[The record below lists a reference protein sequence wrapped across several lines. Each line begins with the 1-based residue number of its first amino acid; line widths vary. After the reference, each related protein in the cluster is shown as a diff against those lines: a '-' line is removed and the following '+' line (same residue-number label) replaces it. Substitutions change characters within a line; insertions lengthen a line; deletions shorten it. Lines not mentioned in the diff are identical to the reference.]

1 MKVKWTD
8 AQESAIRATG
18 RTLLVSAAAGSG
30 KTATLTEKI
39 IRALTDRDNRS
50 SLSRMLIVTFTKASA
65 SDVRA
70 KISKALTAAIAEN
83 PEDTHLYNQM
93 VLLGSADISTIDAFC
108 MKPIREHFAEC
119 KLPASFRIADD
130 AELAPIKERVLAD
143 LIDEFFIKYAGQ
155 NDGESIFNVLNGND
169 FADLFDA
176 LSAAKS
182 DAKFTEIM
190 LKLHSDLLNYPEG
203 LDILKNQAAA
213 LYEAADKRDIFLCP
227 HGQAALRLLGEFR
240 DSALPFLTDAV
251 NTLVLDEKGTKF
263 YLPSFA
269 YDLQFVSDINRLL
282 NEGRPYSDFWAL
294 LSTYNP
300 IGLKAYK
307 NAPENIA
314 MLKESRSVIV
324 SALNEF
330 RDNFFS
336 FGEDEIYADLART
349 ARMCEVTYDFLTC
362 YDKSLTEE
370 KRNRGITD
378 FTDNKRMLYSLL
390 YDEAGELTPL
400 AKEYATKYDIVF
412 IDEYQDVDEI
422 QDRIFAAIG
431 TDHRFMVGDIKQSIY
446 GFRGAEPTVFAGY
459 RRDLP
464 DLDKHGFCKGGNSIF
479 MSENFR
485 CNQPII
491 KTANAVCSHIFHAC
505 PDSIGYTDG
514 DDLRFSKLI
523 KDPDYV
529 QPPVQFD
536 IIFAPDKKKDAD
548 SEGVA
553 SDIERPTLP
562 PEAVNLANRVAE
574 LLRGDYR
581 LENGE
586 RIKPSDITVL
596 VRKHSAIPDL
606 KSALVAMNIPTQ
618 AAELDNAEAGQDL
631 LHSAEMIYLVN
642 LLRVINN
649 PSNDIPLLEIL
660 GKTPLNGG
668 FELEEIVNLRNKRLN
683 ENADSMQGLY
693 YTVKQYAE
701 GGAEPM
707 LAAKCRDFVSWLEG
721 LRELS
726 VTHSAE
732 ELLRVIK
739 TDKNCYCGSS
749 DAFLYVY
756 EKARTYR
763 QSSFVGL
770 YNFLN
775 YFERHLITE
784 TKAVDVSSS
793 DSGRV
798 SIMTVHNSKG
808 LEFPVCFLYNCGGA
822 FSTKSA
828 EKDLIFLRE
837 LGISLMLFHRPGK
850 LGEGYKKNTLLRNI
864 AKKAIILR
872 DREAEMQ
879 NLYVAMTRA
888 REYMF
893 ISASPTK
900 ASAAL
905 CGFDRGDRF
914 RTLSCNSYAPWL
926 ITGLQ
931 KAACD
936 GEYCLINYINRDSIS
951 PDEPLSANAVSSA
964 ASDLDDGFASRYKE
978 LASAVSAQSDEEK
991 FLRSL
996 PTKVPA
1002 SKLKENMLDRYVFF
1016 ESNVSSPEEIGLT
1029 KDEDAPFGTDSNGI
1043 DYREKESILESLRL
1057 MKSSDVSDFDLLLDR
1072 NTKASASQKGTAAHA
1087 FLQFCDFSR
1096 FTSSNHDGTDLDE
1109 CVNEELARLCQL
1121 GFIDE
1126 RSADLLDLTQLS
1138 SFFKSEFFKLVISA
1152 REYRR
1157 ELRFNRFV
1165 PLSSLTK
1172 DPAIS
1177 AAVGDRTLYV
1187 QGSIDLV
1194 IHTADGNIILCD
1206 YKSDWISDE
1215 ERASP
1220 TLIAANMKRKHGA
1233 QLKQYSKAIFD
1244 LYGKYPEK
1252 IFIYSL
1258 PLGEAVEIDIN

>member
-8 AQESAIRATG
+8 AQDSAIRATG

-39 IRALTDRDNRS
+39 IRALTSKDNRS

-65 SDVRA
+65 ADVRA

-83 PEDTHLYNQM
+83 PGDTHLYNQM

-130 AELAPIKERVLAD
+130 AELAPIKERVLSN

-203 LDILKNQAAA
+203 LEILKNQAAN
-213 LYEAADKRDIFLCP
+213 LHHAADTRDIFLCP
-227 HGQAALRLLGEFR
+227 HGQTVLRLLEEFC

-251 NTLVLDEKGTKF
+251 NTLMLDEKGAKF

-269 YDLQFVSDINRLL
+269 YDLQFVNDISRFLK
-282 NEGRPYSDFWAL
+282 EKRPYSDFCAM
-294 LSTYNP
+294 LSAYKAV
-300 IGLKAYK
+300 GLKAYK

-314 MLKESRSVIV
+314 KLKDSRSVIV

-349 ARMCEVTYDFLTC
+349 ARMCEITYDFLTH

-390 YDEAGELTPL
+390 YDEAGNLTPL

-422 QDRIFAAIG
+422 QDKIFAAIG

-464 DLDKHGFCKGGNSIF
+464 DLDKHGFCKDGNSIF

-491 KTANAVCSHIFHAC
+491 KTANAVCSHVFHAC

-514 DDLRFSKLI
+514 DDLRFSKVI
-523 KDPDYV
+523 KDSNYV
-529 QPPVQFD
+529 QPKVQFD
-536 IIFAPDKKKDAD
+536 VIFAPDKKKDEE
-548 SEGVA
+548 SEC
-553 SDIERPTLP
+553 DTPELERSTLP
-562 PEAVNLANRVAE
+562 PEAVNLANRIAE

-606 KSALVAMNIPTQ
+606 KSALVAMNIPTE
-618 AAELDNAEAGQDL
+618 AAELDHAEAGQDL

-649 PSNDIPLLEIL
+649 PSSDIPLLEIL

-701 GGAEPM
+701 SGADPT

-749 DAFLYVY
+749 DAFLYIY

-793 DSGRV
+793 DGGRV

-837 LGISLMLFHRPGK
+837 LGISLMLFHRVGK

-900 ASAAL
+900 ASGAL

-931 KAACD
+931 KDVAAHD
-936 GEYCLINYINRDSIS
+936 YCLIDYIDKDSIL
-951 PDEPLSANAVSSA
+951 PAEPLSADSA
-964 ASDLDDGFASRYKE
+964 SLTATDLDDGFVSKYKD
-978 LASAVSAQSDEEK
+978 LASTASAQNNEEK

-1002 SKLKENMLDRYVFF
+1002 SKLKDDMLDNYVFF
-1016 ESNVSSPEEIGLT
+1016 ESSVSSTEDIGLT
-1029 KDEDAPFGTDSNGI
+1029 QDEDAPIGADGSGI

-1072 NTKASASQKGTAAHA
+1072 NGKASAAQKGTAAHA

-1096 FTSSNHDGTDLDE
+1096 FTSSDFDGADLDTR
-1109 CVNEELARLCQL
+1109 VKEELARLCQL
-1121 GFIDE
+1121 GFIDSE
-1126 RSADLLDLTQLS
+1126 SAGLLDITQLS
-1138 SFFKSEFFKLVISA
+1138 AFFKSKFFKHVVCA
-1152 REYRR
+1152 HEYRR
-1157 ELRFNRFV
+1157 ELRFNRFI

-1172 DPAIS
+1172 NPAI
-1177 AAVGDRTLYV
+1177 AAVVGDRTLYV

-1194 IHTADGNIILCD
+1194 IHTADEKIILCD
-1206 YKSDWISDE
+1206 YKSDKVSDE
-1215 ERASP
+1215 ERTSHA
-1220 TLIAANMKRKHGA
+1220 LIAANMKRKHGA
-1233 QLKQYSKAIFD
+1233 QLCQYSKAIFD

-1252 IFIYSL
+1252 IYIYSL